1 MIQTILDALSYG
13 GLYGL
18 AALGIGLVF
27 GVMRLVNF
35 AHGELIAI
43 GAYLFIITVDL
54 GLPISILIAV
64 TGTAILALLMELSV
78 FKRLRLAGPSVL
90 LIASLE

>member
-27 GVMRLVNF
+27 GLC
-35 AHGELIAI
+35 AW
-43 GAYLFIITVDL
+43 
-54 GLPISILIAV
+54 
-64 TGTAILALLMELSV
+64 
-78 FKRLRLAGPSVL
+78 
-90 LIASLE
+90 

>member
-43 GAYLFIITVDL
+43 GAYLLIVTIEL
-54 GLPISILIAV
+54 GPEGSGGSDPAC
-64 TGTAILALLMELSV
+64 
-78 FKRLRLAGPSVL
+78 P
-90 LIASLE
+90 